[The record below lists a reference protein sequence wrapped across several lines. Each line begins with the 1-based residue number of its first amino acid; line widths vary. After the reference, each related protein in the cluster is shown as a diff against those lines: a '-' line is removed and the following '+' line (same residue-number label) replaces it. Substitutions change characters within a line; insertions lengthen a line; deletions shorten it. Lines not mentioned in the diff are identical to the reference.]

1 MNQSFTIRRATPE
14 DDAGKAALLATT
26 YGTDAATLVRE
37 AAEIR
42 ARWCDFGDL
51 APGLIAWVAVDADN
65 RVIAAAEA
73 SLRLFANGC
82 ESLRVLFLE
91 GIAVDPAYRKAG
103 TGSALMATIEAWAT
117 AEGISEIASDALLT
131 DETGQDFQRALGF
144 IETERVIG
152 YRKVIGAETPG

>member
-1 MNQSFTIRRATPE
+1 M
-14 DDAGKAALLATT
+14 
-26 YGTDAATLVRE
+26 
-37 AAEIR
+37 
-42 ARWCDFGDL
+42 
-51 APGLIAWVAVDADN
+51 VAVDADN

-91 GIAVDPAYRKAG
+91 GIAFDPAYRKAG
-103 TGSALMATIEAWAT
+103 TGSAMMATIEAWA
-117 AEGISEIASDALLT
+117 AEEGISEIASAALLT
-131 DETGQDFQRALGF
+131 DETGQDFHRALGF